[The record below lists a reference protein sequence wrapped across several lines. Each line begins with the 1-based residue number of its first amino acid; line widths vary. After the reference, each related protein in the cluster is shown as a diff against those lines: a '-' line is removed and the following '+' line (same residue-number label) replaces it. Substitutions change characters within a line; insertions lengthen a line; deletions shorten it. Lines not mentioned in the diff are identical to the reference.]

1 MSTKFNFKSTLV
13 AICASFGALSISS
26 TSIAADLPTG
36 TADDPLRVMMIPADT
51 GGADVTEDYKPVF
64 DAIADKFGIHFE
76 LKAGSSYAAV
86 VKGLCEGQ
94 TDLAW
99 YGAVTFG
106 QAKDLCGAELLAVDV
121 KKGES
126 VYYSGIY
133 TARDSG
139 MESLSGLKG
148 KSLAVGSVS
157 STSSFN
163 FPVAMIINADVDPV
177 KDLSKVVIA
186 GSHTNSIAALKEG
199 RVDAA
204 AASFNSWEK
213 AVNKGIIDPS
223 KFKVLAKSEPIP
235 NPPMA
240 MHKDLSPELKAK
252 LREAFN
258 NIHKHVSAEK
268 IRGYGGKKVD
278 RYDADY
284 PEEKMLAVLKKL
296 LKVTDDLKREL
307 VEKAGER

>member
-1 MSTKFNFKSTLV
+1 MSIKTKFKLPVATL
-13 AICASFGALSISS
+13 CASLTAFLFTTPVLAGE
-26 TSIAADLPTG
+26 LPTG
-36 TADDPLRVMMIPADT
+36 SKDDPLRVMMIPADT
-51 GGADVTEDYKPVF
+51 GGADVTQDFKPVF
-64 DAIADKFGIHFE
+64 DAIADKFGIYFE

-86 VKGLCEGQ
+86 VKGLCEEQ

-139 MESLSGLKG
+139 MQSLSDLKG

-163 FPVAMIINADVDPV
+163 FPMAMVLNAQIDPV
-177 KDLSKVVIA
+177 KDLSKIVIA

-213 AVNKGIIDPS
+213 AVNNGIIDPS
-223 KFKVLAKSEPIP
+223 NFKVLAKSEPIP

-240 MHKDLSPELKAK
+240 MNKNLSPELKTK
-252 LREAFN
+252 LRNAFN
-258 NIHKHVSAEK
+258 NIHKYVSAEK

-278 RYDADY
+278 RYDANY
-284 PEEKMLAVLKKL
+284 PEEKMLAVLRKL
-296 LKVTDDLKREL
+296 SKVTDELKREI

>member
-1 MSTKFNFKSTLV
+1 MSLKLNIKSSVL
-13 AICASFGALSISS
+13 ALCASLVVL
-26 TSIAADLPTG
+26 AAPSAVVAGDLPTG
-36 TADDPLRVMMIPADT
+36 TKDDPLRVMMIPADT

-64 DAIADKFGIHFE
+64 DAIADKYGIHFD

-86 VKGLCEGQ
+86 VKGLCEEQ

-99 YGAVTFG
+99 YGAVTYG
-106 QAKDLCGAELLAVDV
+106 QAKDLCDAELLAVDV

-139 MESLSGLKG
+139 LESLVDLKG

-163 FPVAMIINADVDPV
+163 FPMAMVINAEVDPV

-240 MHKDLSPELKAK
+240 MNRKLSPELKTK

-258 NIHKHVSAEK
+258 NIHKHVSPEK

-278 RYDADY
+278 RYDAGY

-296 LKVTDDLKREL
+296 SKVTDDLKRDL

>member
-1 MSTKFNFKSTLV
+1 MFKKTKLKLPVATL
-13 AICASFGALSISS
+13 CASLAALIAS
-26 TSIAADLPTG
+26 TSVIAGDLPTG
-36 TADDPLRVMMIPADT
+36 SADDPLRVMMIPADT

-64 DAIADKFGIHFE
+64 DAIADKFGIHFD

-86 VKGLCEGQ
+86 VKGLCEEQ

-106 QAKDLCGAELLAVDV
+106 QANDLCGAELLAVDV
-121 KKGES
+121 LKGES

-133 TARDSG
+133 TARDNDL
-139 MESLSGLKG
+139 ESLPDLKG
-148 KSLAVGSVS
+148 NSLAVGSVS

-163 FPVAMIINADVDPV
+163 FPMAMIINAELDPV
-177 KDLSKVVIA
+177 KDLSKIVIA

-213 AVNKGIIDPS
+213 AVNTGIIDPS

-240 MHKDLSPELKAK
+240 MNKNLSPELKAK
-252 LREAFN
+252 LRDAFN

-296 LKVTDDLKREL
+296 SKVTDDLKREI